1 MTSGLLEADGVF
13 LSRPGEHGMQPVLHD
28 LSLAVAPGELV
39 AVVGPSG
46 SGKSSLLRLFNRLLE
61 ADRGTLRFAGEDVRA
76 LAAPQLRA
84 QVVLVAQKPFLFAGT
99 VRDNLT
105 MPARLRRSTD
115 TRKLLDDEKLL
126 ALCHLDKAL
135 LDRNGQHLSI
145 GQQQR
150 VCLARAMAGPCQAL
164 LLDEPTSALDWPTA
178 EALTR
183 TFRDLA
189 RHRQLAILLVTH
201 DLRVAR
207 LCADRLLVL
216 VDGRIVE
223 AGPVEQ
229 VINNPQSAEARAFLS
244 HPGTNGAGRGDE
256 RIDH

>member
-1 MTSGLLEADGVF
+1 MTSALLEADRVS
-13 LSRPGEHGMQPVLHD
+13 LSRPGELGMQPVLND
-28 LSLAVAPGELV
+28 LSLTVAAGELV

-46 SGKSSLLRLFNRLLE
+46 GGKSSLLRLFNRLLD
-61 ADRGTLRFAGEDVRA
+61 ADSGTVRFAGEDIRS
-76 LAAPQLRA
+76 LAPPQLRA
-84 QVVLVAQKPFLFAGT
+84 RAVLVAQKPLLFAGT
-99 VRDNLT
+99 VRDNLA

-115 TRKLLDDEKLL
+115 TRSPLADEELL
-126 ALCHLDKAL
+126 ALCQLDKTL
-135 LDRNGQHLSI
+135 LDRDGQRLSI

-189 RHRQLAILLVTH
+189 RQRQLAILLVTH

-216 VDGRIVE
+216 IDGRIVE
-223 AGPVEQ
+223 AGPVEE
-229 VINNPQSAEARAFLS
+229 VIAAPKSAEARAFLN
-244 HPGTNGAGRGDE
+244 HPGTDGAGGD
-256 RIDH
+256 R